1 MTSLLLDT
9 DLSKE
14 QRDFAEL
21 ARQSADFMLNLV
33 DDILDFSKIEAGHL
47 ELELIHFNIHTTVND
62 VAELM
67 TVKAFEKGLQFSNI
81 VGKDVPTVLKGDP
94 GRLRQIL
101 LNLVNNAL
109 KFTKKGTVSVHVE
122 LEKENDTNC
131 TLRFA
136 ITDTGISIPKNRIN
150 RLFQSFSQVDASIY
164 RDYGGTGLG
173 LAISK

>member
-47 ELELIHFNIHTTVND
+47 ELELIHFNTVND

-81 VGKDVPTVLKGDP
+81 VGEDVPTVLKGDP

-122 LEKENDTNC
+122 LEKENDTKLHL
-131 TLRFA
+131 TLCHNRYRNQY
-136 ITDTGISIPKNRIN
+136 TKKSNKQVVSIIFPN
-150 RLFQSFSQVDASIY
+150 
-164 RDYGGTGLG
+164 
-173 LAISK
+173 